1 MPGKAPTGSRGVHT
15 LATRQSGEA
24 MSLLAD
30 LLAKVKS
37 PPGRDKEVP
46 PGLKEI
52 VGAGK
57 KRGAAWQP
65 MALLTLL
72 TIVAVMAGIMI
83 VNYLQAGIDRRKIA
97 SRPLPAPPTQTVT
110 AARQPRLSSV
120 TMAALPARAPTYP
133 VVKPIPHQKPAPPKA
148 RTKRTGPRKTMLV
161 KVRPPAPAGSALQQT
176 AGLAEPAALNAKS
189 DDRIDAFIYAG
200 RQYEE
205 EQNYAAAITEYEH
218 ALRLKPADPYLL
230 NAIAYLY
237 ARLQMHERGL
247 RYALLAVNANRDYA
261 PALVN
266 AGICYA
272 KLGKKEEA
280 EQYFK
285 QALESPRFNREAL
298 YNLGLFYEK
307 EKRGE
312 EALKVYRKMVDAG
325 DFTANIHV
333 GRIFEISGQRE
344 TAARVYQGML
354 DAAATSKES
363 RKYATKRLAALQ
375 GKP

>member
-1 MPGKAPTGSRGVHT
+1 
-15 LATRQSGEA
+15 

-37 PPGRDKEVP
+37 PPGGDKEVP

-65 MALLTLL
+65 VALLTLL
-72 TIVAVMAGIMI
+72 TIAAIMAGIMI
-83 VNYLQAGIDRRKIA
+83 VNYLQASIDRRKMA
-97 SRPLPAPPTQTVT
+97 SRPLPVQASQPVM

-120 TMAALPARAPTYP
+120 TVAALPARVAPYP
-133 VVKPIPHQKPAPPKA
+133 VVKPIPQQKPVPQKA
-148 RTKRTGPRKTMLV
+148 RTKRAASRKTILDRV
-161 KVRPPAPAGSALQQT
+161 GPHKPAVSALPQP
-176 AGLAEPAALNAKS
+176 ARPAEPPTVEANN

-200 RQYEE
+200 RQFEE

-218 ALRLKPADPYLL
+218 AIRLKPADPFLL

-247 RYALLAVNANRDYA
+247 HYALLAVNASRDYA

-272 KLGKKEEA
+272 KLGKMEEA

-312 EALKVYRKMVDAG
+312 ESLKVYRKMVDAG
-325 DFTANIHV
+325 DAAANIHV
-333 GRIFEISGQRE
+333 GRVFEMTGQRE
-344 TAARVYQGML
+344 AAARVYQGML
-354 DAAATSKES
+354 EAAATSKES

-375 GKP
+375 AKP

>member
-1 MPGKAPTGSRGVHT
+1 M
-15 LATRQSGEA
+15 
-24 MSLLAD
+24 
-30 LLAKVKS
+30 
-37 PPGRDKEVP
+37 P

-57 KRGAAWQP
+57 KRGATWQP
-65 MALLTLL
+65 VALLTML
-72 TIVAVMAGIMI
+72 TIVAIMAGIMI
-83 VNYLQAGIDRRKIA
+83 VNYLQAGIDRRKMA
-97 SRPLPAPPTQTVT
+97 ARPLPVQASLPVT
-110 AARQPRLSSV
+110 AAQQPRLSSV
-120 TMAALPARAPTYP
+120 TVAALPARVASYP
-133 VVKPIPHQKPAPPKA
+133 VVKPIPHQKTALPKV
-148 RTKRTGPRKTMLV
+148 RTKRPGPHKTMLV
-161 KVRPPAPAGSALQQT
+161 KVRAPTPAISALPQPPSQ
-176 AGLAEPAALNAKS
+176 AEPTAVDTKS

-218 ALRLKPADPYLL
+218 AIRLKPADPFLL
-230 NAIAYLY
+230 NAVAYLY

-247 RYALLAVNANRDYA
+247 HYALLAVNAGRDYA

-307 EKRGE
+307 EKRAE

-325 DFTANIHV
+325 DSSANVHV
-333 GRIFEISGQRE
+333 GRIFEMSGQRE
-344 TAARVYQGML
+344 AAARVYQGML
-354 DAAATSKES
+354 DAAATSRES

-375 GKP
+375 GK